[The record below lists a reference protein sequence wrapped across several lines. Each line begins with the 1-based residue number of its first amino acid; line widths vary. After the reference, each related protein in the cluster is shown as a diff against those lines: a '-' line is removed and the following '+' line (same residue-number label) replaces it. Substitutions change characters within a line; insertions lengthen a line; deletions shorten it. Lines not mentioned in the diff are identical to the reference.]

1 MKRISR
7 RNFLKAMGI
16 SATALTLAACGGSS
30 SSTAAGTAGST
41 AASAVATGE
50 PKAGGTLRLC
60 YSSPI
65 ATPGYTPRATG
76 NAAIYYLTLSYE
88 SLTSYDA
95 EDNIIPNLATEWDV
109 NTDEL
114 SITWTLREGVKRNI
128 EEYQANNRTETA
140 NIAECQIIDDTHI
153 KMMMAEPNSSTLESV
168 GFFVYYMSPKALENP
183 SSLDAVTCGTGPFQ
197 LSEFEN
203 NAYAIYTKNEN
214 YWKEGLPY
222 LDSVEVTLVTES
234 STANTAF
241 QANEYDM
248 YWVGLANPTILQ
260 QLDGAGIY
268 VKEDNQNGMGVESLG
283 LIPNSAIDGPW
294 ADARVRRALCYAIDV
309 DAINAAFL
317 MGMAQMTD
325 QWAVPGSATYNDS
338 LNHFTYDPEKAKSLL
353 AEAGYADGFTTNIV
367 TISGMSDMLTA
378 IANMLDEVGIHCNI
392 QQVDGAG
399 IYVKEDNQNGMGVE
413 SLGLIP
419 NSAIDGPW
427 ADARVRRALCYA
439 IDVDA
444 INAAFLM
451 GMAQMTDQWAV
462 PGSATYNDSLNHFTY
477 DPEKAKS
484 LLAEAGYADGFTTNI
499 VTISGMSD
507 MLTAIANMLDEVGIH
522 CNIQQVDGATNNQY
536 MKDGTWEGLM
546 LHFATIAPDL
556 GLYMGRHLDKNG
568 AYYAKGI
575 QHPDKEMELL
585 EEIRRCMDPDEKH
598 KLEKELQAAIYDAE
612 DGSCLF
618 GRVLY
623 VNKSSMYKYDY
634 VIDDH
639 ATEAFTACWDL
650 SACWLNK

>member
-65 ATPGYTPRATG
+65 ATPGYTPRATN
-76 NAAIYYLTLSYE
+76 NASIYYLTLSYE

-95 EDNIIPNLATEWDV
+95 EGNMIPNLATEWDV

-114 SITWTLREGVKRNI
+114 SITWTLREGVNFADGEPFNAEAVKRNI

-183 SSLDAVTCGTGPFQ
+183 SS
-197 LSEFEN
+197 
-203 NAYAIYTKNEN
+203 
-214 YWKEGLPY
+214 

-353 AEAGYADGFTTNIV
+353 AEAGYADGFTTN
-367 TISGMSDMLTA
+367 M
-378 IANMLDEVGIHCNI
+378 
-392 QQVDGAG
+392 
-399 IYVKEDNQNGMGVE
+399 
-413 SLGLIP
+413 
-419 NSAIDGPW
+419 
-427 ADARVRRALCYA
+427 
-439 IDVDA
+439 
-444 INAAFLM
+444 
-451 GMAQMTDQWAV
+451 
-462 PGSATYNDSLNHFTY
+462 
-477 DPEKAKS
+477 
-484 LLAEAGYADGFTTNI
+484 

-536 MKDGTWEGLM
+536 MQDGTWEGLM